1 MMAEDWDAIAAE
13 VAGAL
18 AEVGFT
24 ATLTR
29 TTGGAETPWGADAA
43 TVTTYSV
50 TVVDDG
56 IKTLTQP
63 QIDGALIVRTARVLT
78 IATGTVIPAMG
89 DTITLHGQE
98 HAIVWVMPLAPGGVA
113 LLFEVHLAQ

>member
-1 MMAEDWDAIAAE
+1 MAENWPAIAAD
-13 VAGAL
+13 VAAGL
-18 AEVGFT
+18 REVGYT

-29 TTGGAETPWGADAA
+29 TSGGAETPWGADAA

-56 IKTLTQP
+56 IKTQYSRAD
-63 QIDGALIVRTARVLT
+63 DGALIARTARVLT